1 MYNNLLADSL
11 RQMFGDE
18 KFKIYCEMEVEKNR
32 IEQELLSSPLDANY
46 EEFFWKTKL
55 EELKQKENH

>member
-1 MYNNLLADSL
+1 
-11 RQMFGDE
+11 MFGDE
-18 KFKIYCEMEVEKNR
+18 KFRIYCEMEVEKNR